1 VQVFSIFLVRLV
13 YKNVLYYCKKGDL
26 NMTEV
31 IAPEQLRQY
40 ISRVERLESDRADIT
55 DDIKQVFDEAKAN
68 GFDTKIMKQVL
79 KLKKLDKASLAEQE
93 AVLDLYR
100 AALDI

>member
-1 VQVFSIFLVRLV
+1 
-13 YKNVLYYCKKGDL
+13 
-26 NMTEV
+26 MTEV

-40 ISRVERLESDRADIT
+40 ISRIERLESDKSDIA

-93 AVLDLYR
+93 AILDLYR
-100 AALDI
+100 AALEI

>member
-1 VQVFSIFLVRLV
+1 
-13 YKNVLYYCKKGDL
+13 
-26 NMTEV
+26 MTEV

-40 ISRVERLESDRADIT
+40 ISRVERLESDKSDIT

-79 KLKKLDKASLAEQE
+79 KLKKLDKADLAEQE
-93 AVLDLYR
+93 AILDLYR
-100 AALDI
+100 AALEI

>member
-1 VQVFSIFLVRLV
+1 
-13 YKNVLYYCKKGDL
+13 
-26 NMTEV
+26 MTEV

-40 ISRVERLESDRADIT
+40 VSRIERLESDKADIT

-68 GFDTKIMKQVL
+68 GFDIKIMKQVL

-93 AVLDLYR
+93 EILDLYR
-100 AALDI
+100 TALDI

>member
-1 VQVFSIFLVRLV
+1 
-13 YKNVLYYCKKGDL
+13 
-26 NMTEV
+26 MTEV

-40 ISRVERLESDRADIT
+40 ISRIERLESDKADIA

-93 AVLDLYR
+93 AILDL
-100 AALDI
+100 

>member
-1 VQVFSIFLVRLV
+1 MS
-13 YKNVLYYCKKGDL
+13 
-26 NMTEV
+26 EV
-31 IAPEQLRQY
+31 IAADQLKQY
-40 ISRVERLESDRADIT
+40 VSRIERLESDKAEIA

-79 KLKKLDKASLAEQE
+79 KLKKLDKDSLAEQE
-93 AVLDLYR
+93 AILDLYR